1 MQVKLGWLLLPVIAA
16 RRVSFAS
23 TLSTNIYGTRT
34 VQGIVEIVFQP
45 GVGLQ
50 FATMLFIIVDTHAWL
65 EILGFAA
72 LLSLTM
78 WPRCLCGVC
87 TNVLHRALDLAY
99 VVARGRRVQVIFV
112 ANANGEAIM
121 QMLCVTESSITSCM
135 QAMAGYV
142 HRCSMAAGRRNCGGG
157 QCHWR

>member
-1 MQVKLGWLLLPVIAA
+1 M
-16 RRVSFAS
+16 
-23 TLSTNIYGTRT
+23 
-34 VQGIVEIVFQP
+34 
-45 GVGLQ
+45 
-50 FATMLFIIVDTHAWL
+50 DTHAWL

-121 QMLCVTESSITSCM
+121 QMLPVLHREFYNFLHASYGGLCTSM
-135 QAMAGYV
+135 LNG
-142 HRCSMAAGRRNCGGG
+142 S
-157 QCHWR
+157 WRT